1 MTTDAIYQLS
11 DSKSVNS
18 ALLGKGRNVTYI
30 LDTSEAMAA
39 TLGTVKNLII
49 QSLLTKA
56 SLRNSLFN
64 IITFSYKVPCL
75 QKT

>member
-1 MTTDAIYQLS
+1 MTTDTIYQLS
-11 DSKSVNS
+11 DSQSVIS
-18 ALLGKGRNVTYI
+18 ALLGKDRNVTYI
-30 LDTSEAMAA
+30 LDTSEAIAA

-64 IITFSYKVPCL
+64 IITFSYKVPSL